1 MVIINQ
7 TQITES
13 TFNKWK
19 AHKVDVNEDGDSY
32 SYYVIPLIDVDEFN
46 VDMMEK
52 IPALFSSYS
61 DEFVD
66 DKGNTVYTIRLDT
79 QLPEITTEQEVELLY
94 KILTKKNLSIK

>member
-19 AHKVDVNEDGDSY
+19 SHKVDVDEDGDHY
-32 SYYVIPLIDVDEFN
+32 SYYVIPLIDIDEFN
-46 VDMMEK
+46 VNMLET

-61 DEFVD
+61 DEFTD
-66 DKGNTVYTIRLDT
+66 DKGNTVYTIRFDT

-94 KILTKKNLSIK
+94 KILTKKSLVNN

>member
-13 TFNKWK
+13 TFSKWK
-19 AHKVDVNEDGDSY
+19 AHKVDVDEDGDQY
-32 SYYVIPLIDVDEFN
+32 SYYVIPLIDIDEFN
-46 VDMMEK
+46 VNMLET

-61 DEFVD
+61 DEFTD
-66 DKGNTVYTIRLDT
+66 DKGNTVYTIRFDT

-94 KILTKKNLSIK
+94 KILTKKSLVIN

>member
-13 TFNKWK
+13 TFSKWK
-19 AHKVDVNEDGDSY
+19 CHKVDVDEDGDQY
-32 SYYVIPLIDVDEFN
+32 SYYVIPLIDIDEFN
-46 VDMMEK
+46 VNMLET

-61 DEFVD
+61 DEFTD
-66 DKGNTVYTIRLDT
+66 DKGNTVYTIRFDT

-94 KILTKKNLSIK
+94 KILTKKSLVIN

>member
-13 TFNKWK
+13 TFEKWK
-19 AHKVDVNEDGDSY
+19 SHKVDVDEDGEQY

-46 VDMMEK
+46 VNMLDT
-52 IPALFSSYS
+52 IPALYSSYS
-61 DEFVD
+61 DEFTD
-66 DKGNTVYTIRLDT
+66 EKGNTVYTIRFDT

-94 KILTKKNLSIK
+94 KILTKKSLIME